1 LLRIGIVARLQQ
13 AQQGTYRPMHVVRVS
28 GGMDQQRFLD
38 RVGAFGPK
46 KAGAGKLAAALK
58 GRISNTNVD
67 TVPIEVFSQV
77 KHAMRARGISERQMA
92 VMRGTSYGGTS
103 HFRFAPSR
111 SMLAEYAAILDDGV
125 LAAQATN
132 DLFWDRIVSIE
143 QDGVE
148 EVFDLTVPG
157 PASWLADGIVSHNS
171 GAIEQ
176 DADVVMFIYREDVY
190 DENSERKGIADI
202 LVLKHRNGPTGKR
215 HLRFEDRFAKFDNLD
230 NHEDV

>member
-1 LLRIGIVARLQQ
+1 
-13 AQQGTYRPMHVVRVS
+13 YRPVHIVRVS
-28 GGMDQQRFLD
+28 GGVDQQRFLD

-46 KAGAGKLAAALK
+46 KAGASKLARTIT
-58 GRISNTNVD
+58 GRERNTNVD

-77 KHAMRARGISERQMA
+77 KQAMRARGISQRRMA
-92 VMRGTSYGGTS
+92 VKRGTSYGGAS

-111 SMLAEYAAILDDGV
+111 SMVAEYAAILEDDD

-132 DLFWDRIVSIE
+132 DLFWDRVVSIE
-143 QDGVE
+143 QAGVE

-190 DENSERKGIADI
+190 DPNSERKGIADI
-202 LVLKHRNGPTGKR
+202 IVSKHRNGPTGKKELFF
-215 HLRFEDRFAKFDNLD
+215 HDRYAKFESLD
-230 NHEDV
+230 LREA